1 MKTNPRL
8 PNSARRGPGRPRL
21 TPPERLV
28 LHLRPEEKDELRTLA
43 NGRQITAYILD
54 CVRVAERQRPA
65 SLTQPRSTSYHV
77 QRIATDSPMW
87 MQVAVDRW
95 PDGRVVTR
103 YTGTEYPD
111 DATAREDCAR
121 LNATSRGPSRPRI
134 PAPGGATTP

>member
-1 MKTNPRL
+1 MPR
-8 PNSARRGPGRPRL
+8 
-21 TPPERLV
+21 EDY
-28 LHLRPEEKDELRTLA
+28 HELRA
-43 NGRQITAYILD
+43 AAGARQITAFLLD
-54 CVRVAERQRPA
+54 CVRAAMRTRATVSIR
-65 SLTQPRSTSYHV
+65 TSYHV
-77 QRIATDSPMW
+77 QRIAADAPIW